1 MNTCFYPKFVSVN
14 PYQLNLADALAK
26 FDIISEGIEGKRVY
40 LPQEIAKRKAE
51 LLHIHWLHEFYS
63 ESSTLKAFRPLLKY
77 VLGLAI
83 VKLRGVKVVWTAHN
97 IKDHDN
103 REPLLDRIC
112 TLVTV
117 VLANA
122 IIVHSEAAKKE
133 LVAQFPFNISRRVYV
148 IPHANYIGQ
157 YKNSVSRQQARQR
170 LNIPE
175 TKFVFLF
182 LGLIRPYKGVTEL
195 IDAFEKL
202 DPSQAHL
209 VIAGK
214 SKDKELLQ
222 ALQHRAEANPAID
235 LFSEFVPD
243 DDVQVYMNAADVAVF
258 PYRKILTSGAV
269 MLAMSFGRACL
280 APKKDCI
287 TEVLTE
293 QGGFLYEPAQQD
305 GLIAALQLALE
316 QRDTI
321 PAKGEHNY
329 NMAQAWDWDDVAKQ
343 TVNVYRACFGA

>member
-1 MNTCFYPKFVSVN
+1 M
-14 PYQLNLADALAK
+14 AK
-26 FDIISEGIEGKRVY
+26 FGISSEGIEGKRVY
-40 LPQEIAKRKAE
+40 LPQEINSREAE

-63 ESSTLKAFRPLLKY
+63 ESSTLKAFRPLIKY
-77 VLGLAI
+77 VLGLTVI
-83 VKLRGVKVVWTAHN
+83 KLRGIKVVWTAHN
-97 IKDHDN
+97 IKDHDD

-117 VLANA
+117 ILANA

-133 LVAQFPFNISRRVYV
+133 LVAQFPFNISRRVHV

-157 YKNSVSRQQARQR
+157 YKNSVSRQEARQR

-175 TKFVFLF
+175 SKFVFLF

-202 DPSQAHL
+202 NHPEAHL

-214 SKDKELLQ
+214 SKDKALLETIQ
-222 ALQHRAEANPAID
+222 QRAEANPSID
-235 LFSEFVPD
+235 FIPDFVPD

-258 PYRKILTSGAV
+258 PYRQILTSGAV
-269 MLAMSFGRACL
+269 LLAMSFGRACL

-293 QGGFLYEPAQQD
+293 QGSFLYEPAQRD
-305 GLIAALQLALE
+305 GLFLALQSALRQQETIAA
-316 QRDTI
+316 R
-321 PAKGEHNY
+321 GEYNY
-329 NMAQAWDWDDVAKQ
+329 KMAQAWDWDDVAKK
-343 TVNVYRACFGA
+343 TVEVYRACFGA